1 MNMNIFDENAK
12 TFLEKIL
19 AILDIEASIN
29 EEELEDETVCYRIDC
44 KRSDARWLIGRK
56 GQTLEA
62 LQFIVRQMCKA
73 NNIEQRSFMVD
84 ILDYKSRR
92 KENLEELAKTS
103 AISVINGD
111 AESVE
116 LMPMSPYERRIIH
129 QFLSLNFPEVKSSSQ
144 GEGEDRRIV
153 ISYQL
158 EPSLE
163 TSETQ

>member
-1 MNMNIFDENAK
+1 MDENAK

-29 EEELEDETVCYRIDC
+29 EEELEDETVCYRIEC
-44 KRSDARWLIGRK
+44 KRSEARWLIGRK

-73 NNIEQRSFMVD
+73 NGISQRSFIVD
-84 ILDYKSRR
+84 ILDYKTRR
-92 KENLEELAKTS
+92 KEILEELAKSS

-111 AESVE
+111 VESVE
-116 LMPMSPYERRIIH
+116 LMPMSAYERRVIH
-129 QFLSLNFPEVKSSSQ
+129 QYLAANFPEVKSLSQ

-153 ISYQL
+153 ISYQVA
-158 EPSLE
+158 EQE
-163 TSETQ
+163 AEG